1 MQVARPHDVGGELR
15 AHLNS
20 AAGEPVD
27 EAVFDYVTGMI
38 DQNIEEHRGSVGSAA
53 VGDMLETISAFL
65 PGYDGAKERAAFA
78 DLVRR
83 TAQAKGR

>member
-1 MQVARPHDVGGELR
+1 VQAARPHDVGAELR

-20 AAGEPVD
+20 AVGEPVD
-27 EAVFDYVTGMI
+27 EAVFDYVAGMI
-38 DQNIEEHRGSVGSAA
+38 DQNIDEHRGSVGPVA